1 MSSAHRD
8 DPTSITMTPV
18 QTMLLDAQSMPHAAH
33 PDAPCRSV
41 ECLRSHCRSVAAA
54 LSEGAATSAG
64 APLPLDAYLASN
76 GETDS
81 DGESPHST
89 RSGTSPGYANDWA
102 LRPEPLAVRSDRPSR
117 TRSDQPVRLLAKV
130 ALEQRDARVSS
141 AIFGSA
147 VGSVAMGAAPGGAS
161 STAAARPAACA
172 SALDSAPLPDDS
184 CATMSRSGNNEA
196 SSHATPS
203 AALPLQPTV
212 GRTSN
217 LLQRRQQ
224 RKKEAQQQTAISPTD
239 VR

>member
-8 DPTSITMTPV
+8 DPHATTMTPV

-41 ECLRSHCRSVAAA
+41 ECLRGHCRSVAAA
-54 LSEGAATSAG
+54 LSEGAATAAG

-117 TRSDQPVRLLAKV
+117 TRSDKPVRLLAKV
-130 ALEQRDARVSS
+130 ALDEQDARAPP
-141 AIFGSA
+141 AIFSSSVSFVAASA
-147 VGSVAMGAAPGGAS
+147 DSGGAS
-161 STAAARPAACA
+161 AIAAAIPAACA
-172 SALDSAPLPDDS
+172 SAVDSASLPDDS
-184 CATMSRSGNNEA
+184 CATMSRPGNNEA
-196 SSHATPS
+196 SRAATPS